1 MQTSVEHFHIE
12 VVHVSTWETRFVSIT
27 LCEAESLLIFHLD
40 YTSGESSLHTGED
53 YPVSS
58 LLSLVSSSPFSSLHV
73 DWLLLWPRLC
83 AAPTNS
89 EGAGIEYE
97 YTLES
102 HWQVSLVIIGQT
114 GHRGSKRLLT
124 LMIWV
129 SFPSTPKW
137 LPSNCCLL
145 MALVQRMTSPDCDR
159 QGLNRQMVI
168 RSNNEYLQVSAQTN
182 VGRWAMIIISQGHF
196 YWQQDNSSLESLKIP
211 RCVEW
216 RSSQRYFLLQDMPY
230 QLYEG
235 YASPHGL

>member
-1 MQTSVEHFHIE
+1 MGNK
-12 VVHVSTWETRFVSIT
+12 RFVSIT

-114 GHRGSKRLLT
+114 RHKGSKRLLT